1 MQLNLKKPLA
11 FFDLET
17 TGLNMVHDRIFEI
30 SIVKILVDNSQ
41 LIKTIRVNPQVKI
54 SEEASKITGVKD
66 EDLKDC
72 PTFKEVAHQIVDFI
86 RGCDLA
92 GYNCNKFDVPFLA
105 EEFARND
112 VDFDLKKAKVIDVQ
126 GIFHK
131 MEQRT
136 LSAAYKFYCDKE
148 LENAHS
154 AEADTIATYEVFK
167 AQIERYEDTEFKDR
181 DGNISKPIVNDMEQ
195 LAKFT
200 GDGKGA
206 VDFAGRI
213 VYNEKGV
220 EVFNFGKYKG
230 MAVEE
235 VLKTNP
241 GYYGWMLQGD
251 FPNYTKKV
259 LTQIKLKSML

>member
-17 TGLNMVHDRIFEI
+17 TGLSIVADRIFEI
-30 SIVKILVDNSQ
+30 SIVKVNLDNSEQ
-41 LIKTIRVNPQVKI
+41 IKTFKINPGI
-54 SEEASKITGVKD
+54 PMSAEASRITGVKD
-66 EDLKDC
+66 EDLKEY
-72 PTFKEVAHQIVDFI
+72 PKFKEVAHQIVDFI

-112 VDFDLKKAKVIDVQ
+112 IDFDLKKAKVIDVQ

-136 LSAAYKFYCDKE
+136 LIAAYKFYCDKE
-148 LENAHS
+148 LDNAHS

-167 AQIERYEDTEFKDR
+167 AQIERYKDVEFKDR
-181 DGNISKPIVNDMEQ
+181 NGAISKPIVNDM
-195 LAKFT
+195 AKLSEFT
-200 GDGKGA
+200 SEGNGS

-213 VYNEKGV
+213 VFNDKGQ
-220 EVFNFGKYKG
+220 EIFNFGKFKG
-230 MAVEE
+230 VTVEE

-241 GYYGWMLQGD
+241 GYYGWMMQGD

-259 LTQIKLKSML
+259 LTQIKLRSML